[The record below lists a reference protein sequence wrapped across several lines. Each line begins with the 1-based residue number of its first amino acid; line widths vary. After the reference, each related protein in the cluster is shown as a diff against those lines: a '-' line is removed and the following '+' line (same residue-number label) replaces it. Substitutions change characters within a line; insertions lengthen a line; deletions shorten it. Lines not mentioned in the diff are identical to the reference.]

1 MRPHANDFD
10 RALKL
15 LTVNGD
21 GGGIDGIDEAV
32 LQRDAP
38 RVESFKTADKTLEG
52 WRRCKRIG
60 AHDPDELLGF
70 FLQPSRLELFASL
83 AACLVKTTRHMLTTP
98 GRSRRRTPRRGY
110 RGRR

>member
-21 GGGIDGIDEAV
+21 GAGIDGIDEAV

-60 AHDPDELLGF
+60 AHDLDELLGF
-70 FLQPSRLELFASL
+70 FLQPSSL
-83 AACLVKTTRHMLTTP
+83 APSADGAAVL
-98 GRSRRRTPRRGY
+98 
-110 RGRR
+110 